1 MTTIYNCLEF
11 DTELEA
17 IWASFFDLAGWQWWY
32 NPVAIDNWKPDFKVT
47 FPCAHSSVVVA
58 IH

>member
-1 MTTIYNCLEF
+1 MTTIYNGLEF

-32 NPVAIDNWKPDFKVT
+32 NPVAIGSQILKLLSHVLTP
-47 FPCAHSSVVVA
+47 SVVVI